1 LLAAVKQAVL
11 QAPKRFLVGRPL
23 RTGQMGETLLPKK
36 LALPVF
42 CSDPLSSVAYATEEI
57 LLALGLGG
65 LAMFYLSWWVGAATV
80 FLLLVV
86 TTSYRQ
92 TCHAYPNGGGAY
104 AVSRANLGENAS
116 LVAASALLIDYVM
129 TVAVSVAAGVAN
141 IISALPFLGAHAVAI
156 SIGLIAVVA
165 VMNLRGVKESGR
177 AFAIPTYGFVV
188 SVFLMVV
195 VGLIRTFFGHTPT
208 AESAHLTVHATHST
222 AGAAV
227 VLLGLRAF
235 AQGCTALTGVE
246 AVSNGVPNFKRPK
259 SRNAATTLTIMGLLA
274 VGMFAGITAL
284 ASIAQV
290 HIASSPAQLGGAP
303 RGYEQKTVIA
313 QLGSAVFGH
322 GSVLFFLVQAFTA
335 AILVLAANTA
345 FNGFPILASILGGD
359 GYLPRQFA
367 RRGDRL
373 VFSNGIVILSLL
385 AGALIWAFD
394 ASTTRLIQLYII
406 GVFVSFTLSQAGMV
420 KHWGEELRRR
430 PARASAIH
438 RSRAINLVGAVLT
451 ALVLVIVLVTK
462 FTHGAWIVVVT
473 MPVVFLMMKAIHRHY
488 QRVAAELEAGE
499 DGVPLPSRIHAV
511 VLVSKLH
518 TPTLRALA
526 FARATRPSTMIA
538 LSVATSEE
546 EASALQRQWGER
558 DLPVPLKILDSPYR
572 DITGPVLDY
581 VGRIRMKSPRD
592 VVCVFIPEYVV
603 GRWWEHLLH
612 NQSAFRLKARLL
624 FRPGVMVTSV
634 PWQLGSA
641 EAALARGAEDASFAA
656 RKHVRSGA
664 A

>member
-1 LLAAVKQAVL
+1 VL
-11 QAPKRFLVGRPL
+11 QVPKRFLVGRPL
-23 RTGQMGETLLPKK
+23 RTGQMGETLLPKG

-57 LLALGLGG
+57 LLALSLGG
-65 LAMFYLSWWVGAATV
+65 LAMFYLSWWVGAGVV

-86 TTSYRQ
+86 TASYRQ

-141 IISALPFLGAHAVAI
+141 IVSAFPSLGPNAVGISL
-156 SIGLIAVVA
+156 GLIAAIA

-177 AFAIPTYGFVV
+177 AFAIPTYGFVA
-188 SVFLMVV
+188 SVFLMVI
-195 VGLIRTFFGHTPT
+195 VGLVRTLLGHTPT
-208 AESAHLTVHATHST
+208 AESASLSVHATHAT
-222 AGAAV
+222 AGAAA
-227 VLLGLRAF
+227 VLLALRAF

-246 AVSNGVPNFKRPK
+246 AVSNGVPNFKPPK
-259 SRNAATTLTIMGLLA
+259 SKNAATTLTIMGLLA
-274 VGMFAGITAL
+274 VTMFGGITAL
-284 ASIAQV
+284 ASIAHV
-290 HIASSPAQLGGAP
+290 HIADNPAQLIGAP
-303 RGYEQKTVIA
+303 GGYEQKTVIA
-313 QLGSAVFGH
+313 QLGNAVFGH
-322 GSVLFFLVQAFTA
+322 GSILFFLVQAFTA

-406 GVFVSFTLSQAGMV
+406 GVFVSFTLSQTGMV
-420 KHWGEELRRR
+420 KHWAEELRNISD
-430 PARASAIH
+430 PARRRAIH
-438 RSRAINLVGAVLT
+438 RARAINLVGAILT
-451 ALVLVIVLVTK
+451 GLVLVIVLVTK

-473 MPVVFLMMKAIHRHY
+473 MPLVFLMMKAIQRHY
-488 QRVAAELEAGE
+488 RRVAAELEPGE
-499 DGVPLPSRIHAV
+499 EGVALPSRIHAV
-511 VLVSKLH
+511 VLVSRLH

-526 FARATRPSTMIA
+526 FARATRPSTLTA

-546 EASALQRQWGER
+546 EAESLQREWGER
-558 DLPVPLKILDSPYR
+558 DIPVPLTILDSPYR

-581 VGRIRMKSPRD
+581 VARIRTKSPRD

-612 NQSAFRLKARLL
+612 NQSALRLKARLL

-641 EAALARGAEDASFAA
+641 EAALARHPEESGFAA
-656 RKHVRSGA
+656 RRRVRSGA